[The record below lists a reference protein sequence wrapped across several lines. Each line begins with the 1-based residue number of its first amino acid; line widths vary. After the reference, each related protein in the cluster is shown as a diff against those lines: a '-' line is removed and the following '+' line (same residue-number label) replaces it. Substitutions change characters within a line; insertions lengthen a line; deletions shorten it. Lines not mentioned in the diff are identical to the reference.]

1 MDIESVTKISMNL
14 SNPIYKGNLQAT
26 EELIFLFDRILKKKP
41 EKPEEYIEAYNSNFF
56 TFRNWTELMES
67 ERMCA
72 DGLSEEQCKEQIGKS
87 IWRLPCGLYVQY
99 V

>member
-41 EKPEEYIEAYNSNFF
+41 EKPE
-56 TFRNWTELMES
+56 
-67 ERMCA
+67 
-72 DGLSEEQCKEQIGKS
+72 
-87 IWRLPCGLYVQY
+87 
-99 V
+99 